1 MLFRSDQLFPMIAMD
16 GYLGMGV
23 SILFILGLVAAA
35 YSSAD
40 SALTALTTSVCVD
53 FLEVEKRDEAS
64 QKRIRKM
71 IHIAMS
77 VLLVIVIVVFK
88 SINDDSVISELF
100 KAAGYTYGPLLG
112 LFAFGL
118 FNKLN
123 IQDKWVPIVCILAPI
138 ATYVINL
145 NSINWFGG
153 YKFGFELLILNGVL
167 TFIGLYTL
175 RKSH

>member
-1 MLFRSDQLFPMIAMD
+1 
-16 GYLGMGV
+16 
-23 SILFILGLVAAA
+23 
-35 YSSAD
+35 
-40 SALTALTTSVCVD
+40 
-53 FLEVEKRDEAS
+53 
-64 QKRIRKM
+64 M